1 MILWNDREEVIS
13 ISMSKCTSPN
23 HFENLIIF
31 GVCGK
36 CQREWALGTETDEV
50 EEGLKMTV

>member
-1 MILWNDREEVIS
+1 
-13 ISMSKCTSPN
+13 MSKCTSPN